1 MLEFTS
7 YNKLIYKLL
16 RSLTEFYELVT
27 AIWFVETPGCH
38 LTHITSTSDAENMKL
53 PKQEYAASQ
62 TAQRGVCWENLRI
75 TRTAGA
81 NQSGR
86 SWHLVSFITWLEVK
100 TNIFSGGTLTSQESI
115 FWNCEWSLWYPYLI
129 SRTGGGGGGGVLM
142 VLYSCW
148 CQISCSFSQQ
158 PHHICLNCEAN
169 TEGSTEFWCFSGL
182 LWSPHFSLHFWP
194 IKEGSMSQSQGFRTK
209 YRETSEVF
217 LIWSTVIFS
226 RVISV

>member
-1 MLEFTS
+1 MDRNIFRGMLEFTS

-86 SWHLVSFITWLEVK
+86 S
-100 TNIFSGGTLTSQESI
+100 
-115 FWNCEWSLWYPYLI
+115 
-129 SRTGGGGGGGVLM
+129 
-142 VLYSCW
+142 
-148 CQISCSFSQQ
+148 
-158 PHHICLNCEAN
+158 
-169 TEGSTEFWCFSGL
+169 
-182 LWSPHFSLHFWP
+182 
-194 IKEGSMSQSQGFRTK
+194 
-209 YRETSEVF
+209 
-217 LIWSTVIFS
+217 
-226 RVISV
+226 